1 MSTSDN
7 GRGDRRVGLW
17 FVGALGSVSALVA
30 AGLEAMKAGLAGPTG
45 LVTSAPD
52 FDGAGLIDPSAL
64 VVGGHEVRGGDF
76 AASAE
81 EFARANGVLSREM
94 LDAARPGLIAASADL
109 RPGISINCGDAIR
122 KLAPLPT
129 DLDRRPL
136 ADMVAAIQKDLR
148 EFKERRGLDDVIVVN
163 LASAEPEA
171 ALPREF
177 SYLESLTA
185 LIAQDRR
192 EAVPASVLYA
202 CAAMDAGF
210 PYINFT
216 SSIGSSLASLEDL
229 AVRRGVPHAGRDGKT
244 GETLMK
250 TVLAPMFVARRL
262 KVLAWEGHNL
272 LGNRDG
278 QVLDAPANNLAKV
291 KDKDAALREIL
302 GDETTHSRV
311 RIDYVPSLGDWKTA
325 WDFIHFE
332 GFLGARMSL
341 QFTWQGCDSALAAPL
356 VIDLARL
363 ADLAHRS
370 GEKGAMRHAACFFK
384 APLSGGPHDFH
395 RQMDSLV
402 AYAADHRAAQARRPA
417 RKS

>member
-7 GRGDRRVGLW
+7 GAGDRRVGVW
-17 FVGALGSVSALVA
+17 IVGALGSVSALVA
-30 AGLEAMKAGLAGPTG
+30 AGLEAMKAGLAGPAG

-52 FDGAGLIDPSAL
+52 FEGTGLVDPASL
-64 VVGGHEVRGGDF
+64 VLGGHEVRGGDF
-76 AASAE
+76 AAAAE
-81 EFARANGVLSREM
+81 EYARANGVLSREM
-94 LDAARPGLIAASADL
+94 LDAARPGLLAASADL

-136 ADMVAAIQKDLR
+136 AEIVAAIQKDLR

-163 LASAEPEA
+163 LASAEPES
-171 ALPREF
+171 ALPREL
-177 SYLESLTA
+177 SYLESLSA

-192 EAVPASVLYA
+192 EHFPASVLYA
-202 CAAMDAGF
+202 YAAIDGGF
-210 PYINFT
+210 PYVNFT
-216 SSIGSSLASLEDL
+216 SSVGSSLASLEEL

-244 GETLMK
+244 GETLVK

-262 KVLAWEGHNL
+262 KVLSWEGHNL

-302 GDETTHSRV
+302 GDAKAHSRV

-356 VIDLARL
+356 VIDLVRL

-370 GEKGAMRHAACFFK
+370 GEKGAMRQAACFFK
-384 APLSGGPHDFH
+384 APLGGGSHDFH
-395 RQMDSLV
+395 VQMDNLA
-402 AYAADHRAAQARRPA
+402 AYAAEHRAVRRSARR
-417 RKS
+417 

>member
-1 MSTSDN
+1 MSNNNN
-7 GRGDRRVGLW
+7 GTGDRRVGVW
-17 FVGALGSVSALVA
+17 IVGALGSVSALVA

-52 FDGAGLIDPSAL
+52 FDGAGLVDPASL
-64 VVGGHEVRGGDF
+64 VIGGHEVRGGDL

-81 EFARANGVLSREM
+81 EFARANGVLSREV
-94 LDAARPGLIAASADL
+94 LDAARTGLLAASADL
-109 RPGISINCGDAIR
+109 RPGLSLNCGDAIR

-129 DLDRRPL
+129 ELDRRPL
-136 ADMVAAIQKDLR
+136 PEIVAAIQKDVR

-171 ALPREF
+171 PLPREF
-177 SYLESLTA
+177 GYLESLSA

-192 EAVPASVLYA
+192 ELFPASVLYA
-202 CAAMDAGF
+202 FAAIDAGF
-210 PYINFT
+210 PYVNFT
-216 SSIGSSLASLEDL
+216 SSTGSSLASLEEL
-229 AVRRGVPHAGRDGKT
+229 ATRRGIPHAGRDGKT
-244 GETLMK
+244 GETLVK

-262 KVLAWEGHNL
+262 KVLSWEGHNL

-302 GDETTHSRV
+302 GDDKAHSRV

-356 VIDLARL
+356 VIDLVRL

-384 APLSGGPHDFH
+384 APLGGGSHDFH
-395 RQMDSLV
+395 RQMDDLAS
-402 AYAADHRAAQARRPA
+402 YAAEHRAASARRPA
-417 RKS
+417 RR

>member
-1 MSTSDN
+1 MSTRNN
-7 GRGDRRVGLW
+7 GTGERRVGVW
-17 FVGALGSVSALVA
+17 IIGALGSVSALVA
-30 AGLEAMKAGLAGPTG
+30 AGLEALKSGLAGPTG
-45 LVTSAPD
+45 LVTSSPD
-52 FDGAGLIDPSAL
+52 FDGAGLADPATFVL
-64 VVGGHEVRGGDF
+64 GGHEVRGGDL

-81 EFARANGVLSREM
+81 EFGRVNGVLTRDV
-94 LDAARPGLIAASADL
+94 LDAARPGLLAASGDL
-109 RPGISINCGDAIR
+109 RPGLTLNCGEAIR

-129 DLDRRPL
+129 DLDNRPL
-136 ADMVAAIQKDLR
+136 AEIVAAIQRDIR
-148 EFKERRGLDDVIVVN
+148 EFKERRGLDDVVVVN

-171 ALPREF
+171 PLPREF
-177 SYLESLTA
+177 SYLESLSA

-192 EAVPASVLYA
+192 ELFPASTLYA
-202 CAAMDAGF
+202 YAAIEGGY

-216 SSIGSSLASLEDL
+216 SSVGSSLASIDEL

-244 GETLMK
+244 GETLVK

-262 KVLAWEGHNL
+262 KVLSWEGHNL

-302 GDETTHSRV
+302 GDEKAHSRV

-356 VIDLARL
+356 VIDLVRL

-370 GEKGAMRHAACFFK
+370 GEKGAMRHTGCFFK
-384 APLSGGPHDFH
+384 APFGGTTHDFH
-395 RQMDSLV
+395 VQMDDLA
-402 AYAADHRAAQARRPA
+402 AYAAQHRAGSRRPA
-417 RKS
+417 RR

>member
-1 MSTSDN
+1 MSTNDN
-7 GRGDRRVGLW
+7 GTGERRVGVW
-17 FVGALGSVSALVA
+17 IVGALGSVSALVA

-52 FDGAGLIDPSAL
+52 FEGAGLVDPASL
-64 VVGGHEVRGGDF
+64 VIGGHEVRGGDF

-81 EFARANGVLSREM
+81 EFARANGVLSREV
-94 LDAARPGLIAASADL
+94 LDAARPGLLTASADL
-109 RPGISINCGDAIR
+109 RPGLSINCGDAIR

-129 DLDRRPL
+129 ELDRRPL
-136 ADMVAAIQKDLR
+136 ADIVAAIQKDIR

-171 ALPREF
+171 PLPREF
-177 SYLESLTA
+177 SYLESMSA

-192 EAVPASVLYA
+192 ELFPASVLYA
-202 CAAMDAGF
+202 YAAIDAGF
-210 PYINFT
+210 PYVNFT
-216 SSIGSSLASLEDL
+216 SSTGSSLASLEEL
-229 AVRRGVPHAGRDGKT
+229 ATRRGVPHAGRDGKT
-244 GETLMK
+244 GETLVK

-262 KVLAWEGHNL
+262 KVLSWEGHNL

-278 QVLDAPANNLAKV
+278 EVLDAPANNLAKV

-302 GDETTHSRV
+302 GDHKAHSRV

-332 GFLGARMSL
+332 GFLGARMML

-356 VIDLARL
+356 VIDLVRL

-370 GEKGAMRHAACFFK
+370 GEKGAMRHTACFFK
-384 APLSGGPHDFH
+384 APIGGGSHDFH
-395 RQMDSLV
+395 RQMDELA
-402 AYAADHRAAQARRPA
+402 AYAAERRAGARRPA
-417 RKS
+417 RR

>member
-1 MSTSDN
+1 MSTDN
-7 GRGDRRVGLW
+7 GGGERRVGVW
-17 FVGALGSVSALVA
+17 IVGALGSVSALVA

-52 FDGAGLIDPSAL
+52 FEGAGLVDPASL
-64 VVGGHEVRGGDF
+64 VIGGHEVRGGDL

-81 EFARANGVLSREM
+81 EFARVNGVLSREV
-94 LDAARPGLIAASADL
+94 LEAARPGLLAASADL
-109 RPGISINCGDAIR
+109 RPGLSLNCGDAIR
-122 KLAPLPT
+122 KLAPLPA
-129 DLDRRPL
+129 DLDNRPL
-136 ADMVAAIQKDLR
+136 PEIVATIQRDIR
-148 EFKERRGLDDVIVVN
+148 EFKERRGLDQVVVVN

-171 ALPREF
+171 PLPREF

-185 LIAQDRR
+185 LVAQDRR
-192 EAVPASVLYA
+192 ELFPASVLYA
-202 CAAMDAGF
+202 YAAIDGGF
-210 PYINFT
+210 PYVNFT
-216 SSIGSSLASLEDL
+216 SSVGSSLASIDDL
-229 AVRRGVPHAGRDGKT
+229 ATRRGVPHAGRDGKT
-244 GETLMK
+244 GETLVK

-262 KVLAWEGHNL
+262 KVLSWEGHNL

-302 GDETTHSRV
+302 GDEKAHSRV

-356 VIDLARL
+356 VIDLVRL
-363 ADLAHRS
+363 ADLAGRS
-370 GEKGAMRHAACFFK
+370 GEKGAMRHTGCFFK
-384 APLSGGPHDFH
+384 APFGGTTHDFH
-395 RQMDSLV
+395 VQMDDLA
-402 AYAADHRAAQARRPA
+402 AYAAQHRVGTRRPA
-417 RKS
+417 RR

>member
-1 MSTSDN
+1 MSTEE
-7 GRGDRRVGLW
+7 RRVGVW
-17 FVGALGSVSALVA
+17 IVGALGSVSALVA

-52 FDGAGLIDPSAL
+52 FDGAGLVDCASL
-64 VVGGHEVRGGDF
+64 VVGGHEVRGVDF

-81 EFARANGVLSREM
+81 EFARANGVLSREV
-94 LDAARPGLIAASADL
+94 LDAARPGLLAASADL

-129 DLDRRPL
+129 DLEGRPL
-136 ADMVAAIQKDLR
+136 AEIVGGIQRDIR
-148 EFKERRGLDDVIVVN
+148 EFKERRRLDDVIVVN

-171 ALPREF
+171 ALPREL

-192 EAVPASVLYA
+192 DLFPASVLYA
-202 CAAMDAGF
+202 YAAIDAGY
-210 PYINFT
+210 PYVNFT
-216 SSIGSSLASLEDL
+216 SSVGSSLPSLEEL
-229 AVRRGVPHAGRDGKT
+229 AGRKGVPHAGRDGKT
-244 GETLMK
+244 GETLVK

-262 KVLAWEGHNL
+262 KVLSWEGHNL

-302 GDETTHSRV
+302 GDEKAHSRV

-356 VIDLARL
+356 VIDLVRL

-370 GEKGAMRHAACFFK
+370 GEKGAMKHAACFFK

-395 RQMDSLV
+395 RQMDDLA
-402 AYAADHRAAQARRPA
+402 AYAADHRAVRRPA
-417 RKS
+417 RR

>member
-1 MSTSDN
+1 MSTNDN
-7 GRGDRRVGLW
+7 GTGERRVGVW
-17 FVGALGSVSALVA
+17 IVGALGSVSALVA

-52 FDGAGLIDPSAL
+52 FEGAGLVDPASL
-64 VVGGHEVRGGDF
+64 VIGGHEVRGGDF

-81 EFARANGVLSREM
+81 EFARANGVLSREV
-94 LDAARPGLIAASADL
+94 LDAARPGLLTASADL
-109 RPGISINCGDAIR
+109 RPGLSINCGDAIR

-129 DLDRRPL
+129 ELDRRPL
-136 ADMVAAIQKDLR
+136 AEIVAAIQKDIR

-171 ALPREF
+171 PLPREF
-177 SYLESLTA
+177 SYLESMSA

-192 EAVPASVLYA
+192 ELFPASVLYA
-202 CAAMDAGF
+202 YAAIDAGF
-210 PYINFT
+210 PYVNFT
-216 SSIGSSLASLEDL
+216 SSTGSSLASLEEL
-229 AVRRGVPHAGRDGKT
+229 ATRRGVPHAGRDGKT
-244 GETLMK
+244 GETLVK

-262 KVLAWEGHNL
+262 KVLSWEGHNL

-302 GDETTHSRV
+302 GDGKAHSRV

-332 GFLGARMSL
+332 GFLGARMML

-356 VIDLARL
+356 VIDLVRL

-370 GEKGAMRHAACFFK
+370 GEKGAMKHTACFFK
-384 APLSGGPHDFH
+384 APIGGGSHDFH
-395 RQMDSLV
+395 VQMDELA
-402 AYAADHRAAQARRPA
+402 AYAAEHRAVRRPA
-417 RKS
+417 RR